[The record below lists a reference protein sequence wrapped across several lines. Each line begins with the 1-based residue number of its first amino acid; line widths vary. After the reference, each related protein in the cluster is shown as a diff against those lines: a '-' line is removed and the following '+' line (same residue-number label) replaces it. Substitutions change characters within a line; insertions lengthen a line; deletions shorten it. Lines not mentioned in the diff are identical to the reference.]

1 MSREY
6 GSRGAYRALAAIF
19 RFIHY
24 GSTWQRPEQHW
35 NWEASLRGTH
45 SGRECAAS
53 LAIKK
58 CRLLAEFSENS
69 IFLYGGA
76 KFSENEYVSQNFKEI
91 LETC

>member
-24 GSTWQRPEQHW
+24 ESKWQRPEQHW

-45 SGRECAAS
+45 SGRGVCCRIGYKKNVAS
-53 LAIKK
+53 WL
-58 CRLLAEFSENS
+58 
-69 IFLYGGA
+69 IFLKNQFFLWGGG
-76 KFSENEYVSQNFKEI
+76 
-91 LETC
+91 

>member
-19 RFIHY
+19 RFIHI

-35 NWEASLRGTH
+35 NCEASLRGTH

-53 LAIKK
+53 LAYKK
-58 CRLLAEFSENS
+58 NGASWL
-69 IFLYGGA
+69 IFLKNHFFYGG
-76 KFSENEYVSQNFKEI
+76 
-91 LETC
+91 C

>member
-19 RFIHY
+19 RFIHI

-35 NWEASLRGTH
+35 NCEASLRGTH

-53 LAIKK
+53 LAYKK
-58 CRLLAEFSENS
+58 NGASWL
-69 IFLYGGA
+69 IFLKNHFFYGGG
-76 KFSENEYVSQNFKEI
+76 
-91 LETC
+91 